1 MTNKTD
7 KPKVGDV
14 EILPT
19 EKAEKRP
26 RKPKIEVI
34 QFPAQV
40 WSVRTTVDGGV
51 NVTFAMSDKQ
61 IKQVAQLLE
70 CKKNNAI
77 LEIAAVPIKPEA
89 KITQQNDRPKRTQ
102 RHPYRTQP

>member
-1 MTNKTD
+1 M
-7 KPKVGDV
+7 DV
-14 EILPT
+14 AGGFVRGIMWGMA
-19 EKAEKRP
+19 KK
-26 RKPKIEVI
+26 KITVI

-61 IKQVAQLLE
+61 IEQVAQLLE
-70 CKKNNAI
+70 CKKNNAV

-89 KITQQNDRPKRTQ
+89 KKIPAHDRPAKRTQ
-102 RHPYRTQP
+102 RYPYKD

>member
-1 MTNKTD
+1 MTK
-7 KPKVGDV
+7 
-14 EILPT
+14 
-19 EKAEKRP
+19 
-26 RKPKIEVI
+26 KIKVI

-40 WSVRTTVDGGV
+40 WSVRTTIDGGV

-61 IKQVAQLLE
+61 IEQVAQLLE

-89 KITQQNDRPKRTQ
+89 KQITKNDNPQKRTK
-102 RHPYRTQP
+102 RYPYK